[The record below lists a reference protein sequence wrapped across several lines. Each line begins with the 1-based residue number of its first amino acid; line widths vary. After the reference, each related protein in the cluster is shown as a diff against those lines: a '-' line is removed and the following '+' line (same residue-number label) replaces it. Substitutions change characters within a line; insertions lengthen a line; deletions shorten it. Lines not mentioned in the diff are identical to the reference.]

1 MMIDNPEQRS
11 MQPKRFE
18 INIPDATLAD
28 MQQRLR
34 STRWAEDFGN
44 RDWGYGVERGWLED
58 MVSYWAEAFD
68 WRAQEAELNRL
79 PHYRVTIDGIPIHF
93 VHLKGR
99 GPNPRPLILTHGWP
113 WTFHDWQ
120 EVAYRLADPEAFGGR
135 ADDAFDVVVPS
146 LPGFAFSSPLA
157 TTGVDPQ
164 RIATLWLRLMC
175 DVLGYQRFGAAG
187 GDWGAMVTGEMALAH
202 ADHLAGIYLTLPVLP
217 GLDGR
222 YFTPDLFA
230 PDEAWMPARRD
241 EAASTLVSH
250 ISVHAYDPQT
260 LAYALA
266 DSPVGTAAWLWE
278 RRRAWSD
285 CNGDLVAHYGRDFLC
300 TNASLYWLTNT
311 IGSSLR
317 IYKECFNP
325 ATPPAPRTF
334 GRIEVPTA
342 MGISP
347 RELAFMPR
355 QLAEERCNLQHWTL
369 FPRGGHFAP
378 AENPQGIADD
388 MRAFFRRWH

>member
-1 MMIDNPEQRS
+1 MDCH
-11 MQPKRFE
+11 
-18 INIPDATLAD
+18 LG
-28 MQQRLR
+28 LR
-34 STRWAEDFGN
+34 SFQDLCQ
-44 RDWGYGVERGWLED
+44 GV
-58 MVSYWAEAFD
+58 ANAK
-68 WRAQEAELNRL
+68 AQ
-79 PHYRVTIDGIPIHF
+79 GPIQ
-93 VHLKGR
+93 
-99 GPNPRPLILTHGWP
+99 P
-113 WTFHDWQ
+113 
-120 EVAYRLADPEAFGGR
+120 
-135 ADDAFDVVVPS
+135 
-146 LPGFAFSSPLA
+146 
-157 TTGVDPQ
+157 
-164 RIATLWLRLMC
+164 
-175 DVLGYQRFGAAG
+175 
-187 GDWGAMVTGEMALAH
+187 
-202 ADHLAGIYLTLPVLP
+202 DHLAGIYLTLPVLP

-222 YFTPDLFA
+222 YFTPEMFA

-241 EAASTLVSH
+241 EAAPTLVSH
-250 ISVHAYDPQT
+250 ISVHAHDPQT

-285 CNGDLVAHYGRDFLC
+285 CDGDLVAHYGRDFLC

-325 ATPPAPRTF
+325 AMPPAPRTF
-334 GRIEVPTA
+334 GRIGVPTA

-355 QLAEERCNLQHWTL
+355 KLAEERCNLQQWTL

-388 MRAFFRRWH
+388 MRAFFRRWR